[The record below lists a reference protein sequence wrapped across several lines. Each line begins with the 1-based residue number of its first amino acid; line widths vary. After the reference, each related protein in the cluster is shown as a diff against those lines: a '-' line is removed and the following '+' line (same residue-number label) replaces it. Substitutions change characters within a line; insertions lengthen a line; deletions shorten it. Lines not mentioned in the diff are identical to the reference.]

1 MKWFNLLRDR
11 LRALRQR
18 DDVINDIDREMRTHV
33 ELQTEEN
40 IKAGMSPAAAR
51 EQALRSFGNMNR
63 ALDEAYDVK
72 GGGLF
77 ESLMQDV
84 RYGARMLT
92 KHKAFTAV
100 AVITLALGIGANT
113 AIFSVVNELLLR
125 PLPYRDAERIVMLW
139 EVTPEGRHQNTTSR
153 ANFRAWRSQN
163 SSFEHMAA
171 FSDQRFNLTG
181 TGEPEELSVQMATP
195 EIFKILGVEPVLGRA
210 LLPEDDG
217 PGQPPVAVLSY
228 PLWQRRFG
236 GQANIIGQQ
245 ITLNGVQF
253 TVTGVM
259 PPSFQFHLK
268 HRSGTGRPAE
278 LWTVLPMPSG
288 GAANERGR
296 FLSVVARLKDGVA
309 IEQAGAEL
317 RTIEARLSDEAPQF
331 NKNYSAEVLPLREQ
345 FFGNV
350 RRPLWLMLGAV
361 GFVLLIACANVANL
375 LLSLATSREKE
386 IALRAALGARRVRIV
401 RQLLTESLLLAL
413 LGSLL
418 GLGFAWLGIKA
429 LVVISPRDLISL
441 QSVGLNVTV
450 LLWTLGVSLLTGVV
464 FGLAPALHISRLNL
478 NDSLKEGGKSESAQA
493 SGSRRLRS
501 ALVVSEIA
509 LAVVLLASAGLLI
522 KSFVRLQQVDRG
534 FDTENILTMVI
545 RLPFARYPEDPQLVA
560 FFGQAME
567 RVRSLPG
574 VRSAGMVNFLP
585 LYGGL
590 GSNTGFK
597 IEGRPEPPPG
607 QGPSCDVRVADAGYF
622 PTMGIP
628 LLRGRSFSDMELREA
643 RQVILINEALARLHF
658 PNEDPIGKRLDVA
671 MFEKPTPA
679 EIIGVVGNVRYD
691 SLIDESPPAVYFPH
705 PDLAYPFMTLVVRT
719 DGDPAAISPAVQR
732 EIRSLDP
739 NQPVSDVRTMD
750 QVMAEWVSRSR
761 FNTLLLGL
769 FAGLATLLSAVG
781 IFGVMNYSV
790 ALRTRELGLRLA
802 IGAQP
807 RQVLLLVL
815 KQGLL
820 LTILGVVVGLAAAFA
835 LTRSVVR
842 TLVWCGGHR
851 FEHLHADLSL
861 PGHRL
866 PPGLLPPRAPRNANR
881 PLAGATLRVAPGD
894 PGAARLVTPAPPR

>member
-18 DDVINDIDREMRTHV
+18 EEVINDIDREMRAHV

-40 IKAGMSPAAAR
+40 IKAGMSPADAR
-51 EQALRSFGNMNR
+51 ERALRSFGNVNR
-63 ALDEAYDVK
+63 AIDEAYDVK
-72 GGGLF
+72 GGGVF
-77 ESLMQDV
+77 ETLLQDV

-92 KHKAFTAV
+92 KHKAFTSV
-100 AVITLALGIGANT
+100 SVIRLALGIVANT

-139 EVTPEGRHQNTTSR
+139 EVTPEGRRQNTTSR

-163 SSFEHMAA
+163 SSFAHMAA
-171 FSDQRFNLTG
+171 FSDQRFNLTD

-195 EIFKILGVEPVLGRA
+195 DLFRILGVEPLHGRA
-210 LLPEDDG
+210 LIPDDDG
-217 PGQPPVAVLSY
+217 PGSPPVAVLSY

-236 GQANIIGQQ
+236 GQANIVGQQ
-245 ITLNGVQF
+245 ITLNGVKF

-259 PPSFQFHLK
+259 PPSFQFHIK

-278 LWTVLPMPSG
+278 LWTVLPMPTG
-288 GAANERGR
+288 GTANERGR
-296 FLSVVARLKDGVA
+296 FLSVVARLKDGVSL
-309 IEQAGAEL
+309 EQAGAEL

-331 NKNYSAEVLPLREQ
+331 NKNFSAEVLPLREQ

-386 IALRAALGARRVRIV
+386 IALRAALGARRGRIV

-413 LGSLL
+413 LGSVL

-429 LVVISPRDLISL
+429 LALISPRDLVSL
-441 QSVGLNVTV
+441 QSVGLNLTV
-450 LLWTLGVSLLTGVV
+450 LLWTFGVSVLTGVI

-534 FDTENILTMVI
+534 FNTEGILTMVV
-545 RLPFARYPEDPQLVA
+545 RLPAARYPEDSQAVS
-560 FFGQAME
+560 FFNQALE
-567 RVRSLPG
+567 RVRTLPG

-590 GSNTGFK
+590 GSNTAFK
-597 IEGRPEPPPG
+597 IEGRPEPPLG
-607 QGPSCDVRVADAGYF
+607 QGPSTDVRVADAGYF

-679 EIIGVVGNVRYD
+679 EIIGIVGNVRYD

-705 PDLAYPFMTLVVRT
+705 PDLAYPFMSLVVRT
-719 DGDPAAISPAVQR
+719 DGEPAAIAPAVQR
-732 EIRSLDP
+732 EIRSLDS

-820 LTILGVVVGLAAAFA
+820 LTMLGVVVGLAAALA
-835 LTRSVVR
+835 LTR
-842 TLVWCGGHR
+842 L
-851 FEHLHADLSL
+851 LS
-861 PGHRL
+861 
-866 PPGLLPPRAPRNANR
+866 GLLFGVEAIDVGTFTTISLLLMIVSLLACYLPARRAMRID
-881 PLAGATLRVAPGD
+881 PLQALRYE
-894 PGAARLVTPAPPR
+894 